1 MEGAMMKKITLYIVL
16 LLLMLNLA
24 GCSKKYSTTNTYMN
38 GQDFEYT
45 YAKDTSFQTIAES
58 EEGYYFLCGY
68 YLYYAD
74 KATMNPVILCNK
86 PNCLHVDETDPEKI
100 TYCNAAFP
108 TGLRGT
114 VSYFDGNVYVLEVV
128 SDEPGSNTAKL
139 NKLSNDGTKRKVVL
153 KFEEYPLSLNI
164 HRGKVY
170 VASTVYKSDGTAVY
184 GIKEYDLNKS
194 ASQKPTTIYEGE
206 LVGGSIQD
214 LIIYGMNLY
223 FTEFAFNSQIV
234 TTRIMRYDIKTGKS
248 SILFKENGD
257 TFPGSF
263 SFINDRILYSYS
275 TIEKDT
281 GKVNASQNFTCAL
294 DGTDVKESFN
304 TENYERLSSDGT
316 YVYSVDIEWSP
327 FSKPKEEQS
336 LKVTDQNGNVLASMK
351 TANYSSV
358 SSNLTGGS
366 EEHLFLENKTD
377 TVYQIYYANKNDFE
391 NGIIDF
397 KMFLELDIEKLTPA
411 IITKH

>member
-1 MEGAMMKKITLYIVL
+1 MEDAMMKKITLCFAL
-16 LLLMLNLA
+16 LLVIFNLA
-24 GCSKKYSTTNTYMN
+24 ACAKKYSTANTYID

-45 YAKDTSFQTIAES
+45 YAKDSSYQTIAES
-58 EEGYYFLCGY
+58 EDGYYFLCGY
-68 YLYYAD
+68 YLFYAD

-86 PNCLHVDETDPEKI
+86 PNCLHFDETDPEKV

-139 NKLSNDGTKRKVVL
+139 NKLSNDGTKRKVVV
-153 KFEEYPLSLNI
+153 KFEEYPFSLAI

-170 VASTVYKSDGTAVY
+170 AASTVYKSDGTAVY

-194 ASQKPTTIYEGE
+194 ASQKPTIIYEGE
-206 LVGGSIQD
+206 LAGGNIQD

-223 FTEFAFNSQIV
+223 FTEFAYNSQIV
-234 TTRIMRYDIKTGKS
+234 TSRIMRYDIETEKTS
-248 SILFKENGD
+248 LLFKENGD

-275 TIEKDT
+275 TIDKDT
-281 GKVNASQNFTCAL
+281 GKVSATQNFTCAL
-294 DGTDVKESFN
+294 DGTDEKESFK
-304 TENYERLSSDGT
+304 TDNYERLSSDGT
-316 YVYSVDIEWSP
+316 YAYLVDIEWSP

-336 LKVTDQNGNVLASMK
+336 LKVTDQNGNVLASIK

-366 EEHLFLENKTD
+366 EEHLLLENKTD
-377 TVYQIYYANKNDFE
+377 TVYQVYYANKKDFE

-397 KMFLELDIEKLTPA
+397 KLFLELDIEKLTPA
-411 IITKH
+411 IITRH